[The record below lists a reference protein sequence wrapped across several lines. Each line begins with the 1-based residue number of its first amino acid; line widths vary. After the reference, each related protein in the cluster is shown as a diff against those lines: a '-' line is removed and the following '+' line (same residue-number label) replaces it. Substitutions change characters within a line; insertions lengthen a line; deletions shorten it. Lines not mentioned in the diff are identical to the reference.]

1 MAQFNVVG
9 IDGII
14 SEMNRRTEKAVKKIP
29 KMLEAGA
36 AVLVEAQKA
45 EVDAMVAMGLYHKK
59 DASTR
64 VYSPRSLG
72 DLKKSIKATK
82 VKTDKSGFEY
92 VDVYPQGK
100 DSKGIRNADKGF
112 TIEFGRSNTNAYH
125 WMENANAKAAEEV
138 SAAMHRVWEDD
149 SDG

>member
-45 EVDAMVAMGLYHKK
+45 EIDIMIEQGLAREGENK
-59 DASTR
+59 SE
-64 VYSPRSLG
+64 VSRSLG

-82 VKTDKSGFEY
+82 IKTDKGFEY
-92 VDVYPQGK
+92 VDVYPHGK
-100 DSKGIRNADKGF
+100 DSKGVRNADKGF
-112 TIEFGRSNTNAYH
+112 TLEFGRSNMDGYN
-125 WMENANAKAAEEV
+125 WMETANQK
-138 SAAMHRVWEDD
+138 SAAAVSEAMRKVWEDD